1 MNKVLCIGDSHT
13 AGFPDHEPMFGGNLQ
28 SSYQFW
34 LEEKLKEM
42 NNDNNFHFINRGVCG
57 DTSEGIVTRL
67 IKCLDTL
74 DVDLVVLQGGT
85 NDLGM
90 FSPEETVSHLKRG
103 YSACLKRDLPVI
115 AVTVPPLNFKDCET
129 KVILINSAVMEYAE
143 NHRHAFTSDWF
154 KTLRTDD
161 NMLKGEYDAGDGV
174 HLSVAGYRQ
183 AGLKIARPLIEA
195 ACI

>member
-1 MNKVLCIGDSHT
+1 
-13 AGFPDHEPMFGGNLQ
+13 
-28 SSYQFW
+28 
-34 LEEKLKEM
+34 
-42 NNDNNFHFINRGVCG
+42 
-57 DTSEGIVTRL
+57 
-67 IKCLDTL
+67 
-74 DVDLVVLQGGT
+74 
-85 NDLGM
+85 M

-115 AVTVPPLNFKDCET
+115 AVTVPPLNFKECET